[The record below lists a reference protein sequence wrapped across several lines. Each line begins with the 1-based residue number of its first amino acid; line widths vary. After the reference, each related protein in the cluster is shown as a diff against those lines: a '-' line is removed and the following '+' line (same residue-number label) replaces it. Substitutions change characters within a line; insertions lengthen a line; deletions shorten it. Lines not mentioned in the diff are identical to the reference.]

1 MKGKVGTPCQLLVL
15 PNPLPGP
22 QWGQNLRRASY
33 NGDPTAA
40 SMLAAHVLKWH
51 LRKMPATKIAK
62 RIGVPLV
69 TVLKII
75 SQNHHVSDLTPRLVK
90 READ

>member
-1 MKGKVGTPCQLLVL
+1 
-15 PNPLPGP
+15 
-22 QWGQNLRRASY
+22 
-33 NGDPTAA
+33 
-40 SMLAAHVLKWH
+40 MLAAHVLKWH